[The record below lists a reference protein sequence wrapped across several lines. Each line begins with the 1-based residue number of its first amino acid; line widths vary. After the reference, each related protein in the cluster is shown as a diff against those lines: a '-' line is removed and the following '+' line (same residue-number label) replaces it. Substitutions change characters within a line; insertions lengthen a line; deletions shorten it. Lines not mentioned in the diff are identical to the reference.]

1 MDRPET
7 EIVDYDDL
15 IAGGGMAGCAT
26 NTRRPNARRPNAVS
40 EGGFFRD
47 RHAVGPCVD
56 FNWLSLG

>member
-7 EIVDYDDL
+7 EVVDYDDL

-26 NTRRPNARRPNAVS
+26 NTRRPRAVG
-40 EGGFFRD
+40 EDGVFRD
-47 RHAVGPCVD
+47 RHAIGSCVD